1 MNEAKR
7 IGKKTLIESKSILQ
21 MFTKLRLKQVGRVD
35 QTLHLNL
42 QVNNYH
48 VTNVQLAKSNSQWDY
63 DTLAKIQL
71 QDKLISKKIENQL
84 IRVEE
89 SNKLVVKDSID
100 IAVKVVK
107 TFEMA
112 LKHDCYHD
120 IISRNDIEN
129 KITVAFLPISTSKNI
144 VTCGIQ
150 KFNKVHVNIN
160 LRGYKTF
167 YITRLLFH
175 KIMTVD
181 EYNQWVLDSKKWNQ
195 DPKLRKVIFNEIQK
209 DLDKNSYSLLKDS
222 DLIEP
227 NVEFFT
233 KELSLVKFKFTELEL

>member
-1 MNEAKR
+1 
-7 IGKKTLIESKSILQ
+7 
-21 MFTKLRLKQVGRVD
+21 
-35 QTLHLNL
+35 
-42 QVNNYH
+42 
-48 VTNVQLAKSNSQWDY
+48 
-63 DTLAKIQL
+63 
-71 QDKLISKKIENQL
+71 
-84 IRVEE
+84 
-89 SNKLVVKDSID
+89 
-100 IAVKVVK
+100 
-107 TFEMA
+107 MA

-181 EYNQWVLDSKKWNQ
+181 EYNQ
-195 DPKLRKVIFNEIQK
+195 
-209 DLDKNSYSLLKDS
+209 
-222 DLIEP
+222 
-227 NVEFFT
+227 
-233 KELSLVKFKFTELEL
+233 